1 MKKFI
6 LILLLVSTTVLAQ
19 DKKVY
24 VDNCEN
30 WYEIALGIALIKHD
44 QEYNLYEALGF
55 IDQYLTDSEID
66 NSRKRRLLQ
75 RAAEVW
81 IENHEVGSDFIPNVH
96 KKCDVK

>member
-55 IDQYLTDSEID
+55 IDQYLTDSGID
-66 NSRKRRLLQ
+66 KSRKRRLLQ

>member
-30 WYEIALGIALIKHD
+30 WHEIALGIALIKHD

-55 IDQYLTDSEID
+55 IDQYLTDSKID

>member
-1 MKKFI
+1 MKKF
-6 LILLLVSTTVLAQ
+6 LLLLLLIFTSSFAQ
-19 DKKVY
+19 EKKVY
-24 VDNCEN
+24 IDDCEH

-81 IENHEVGSDFIPNVH
+81 VENHEVGSDFIPKIH
-96 KKCDVK
+96 DKCDVK